1 MLKDLTVLT
10 PPLLV
15 CAAFLVALAA
25 FLRHEM
31 APKRRGGD
39 RDQSSDISRD
49 GGIPDRLDRDASAHQ
64 EGPRTPEQ
72 FGGDRSSG

>member
-15 CAAFLVALAA
+15 CIAFLIAVVA

-31 APKRRGGD
+31 RPRRG
-39 RDQSSDISRD
+39 REDQVSDDISTD
-49 GGIPDRLDRDASAHQ
+49 DSIPDQEPSA
-64 EGPRTPEQ
+64 
-72 FGGDRSSG
+72 RSAPSERSDGN

>member
-15 CAAFLVALAA
+15 CAAFLVAVAA

-31 APKRRGGD
+31 GTSRRH
-39 RDQSSDISRD
+39 RDPDHSGDISAD
-49 GGIPDRLDRDASAHQ
+49 GMIPDSGTGQATAHSEDADASGA
-64 EGPRTPEQ
+64 E
-72 FGGDRSSG
+72 

>member
-15 CAAFLVALAA
+15 CAAFLIAVAA

-31 APKRRGGD
+31 GTSRRHRD
-39 RDQSSDISRD
+39 PDQSGDISAD
-49 GGIPDRLDRDASAHQ
+49 GMIPDTGSRQATAHSEDADASGA
-64 EGPRTPEQ
+64 
-72 FGGDRSSG
+72 D

>member
-15 CAAFLVALAA
+15 CAAFLIAVAA

-31 APKRRGGD
+31 GRSRRHH
-39 RDQSSDISRD
+39 DQHASDDISGD
-49 GGIPDRLDRDASAHQ
+49 GTIPDTATAQGVAQSDDGDASRA
-64 EGPRTPEQ
+64 
-72 FGGDRSSG
+72 D